1 VYGITAAAEGV
12 AGLVL
17 QGQQRLRSGGIVQQT
32 PLELTLP
39 VPGPREGHRA
49 DHFEKDC
56 VGCGAH
62 DPGFLA
68 WNQPEPRRPEEIR
81 PNPSGNRHPMKLLIH
96 GRNLDVTPAIRDY
109 TETKLTR
116 AINHFEG
123 IVKEADVHLSV
134 ARNPRVPQQIAEV
147 TMFANGTVIRAQERS
162 DNLYASIDLV
172 ASKLSRQL
180 NRYKDRLLER
190 QQGPVHRSARDEEAG
205 AASLPLPGASL
216 TDGKEPA
223 TPSRGVR
230 RKYFAMPPMALDDAL
245 HQLDLIDHDFYVFRD
260 AETDQI
266 QVVYRRNHGGFGVIQ
281 PRES

>member
-1 VYGITAAAEGV
+1 
-12 AGLVL
+12 
-17 QGQQRLRSGGIVQQT
+17 
-32 PLELTLP
+32 
-39 VPGPREGHRA
+39 
-49 DHFEKDC
+49 
-56 VGCGAH
+56 
-62 DPGFLA
+62 
-68 WNQPEPRRPEEIR
+68 
-81 PNPSGNRHPMKLLIH
+81 MKLLIH

-205 AASLPLPGASL
+205 AANLPLPGASL
-216 TDGKEPA
+216 TDGKEPV

-230 RKYFAMPPMALDDAL
+230 RKYFAMPPMSLDDAL

-260 AETDQI
+260 AETNQI